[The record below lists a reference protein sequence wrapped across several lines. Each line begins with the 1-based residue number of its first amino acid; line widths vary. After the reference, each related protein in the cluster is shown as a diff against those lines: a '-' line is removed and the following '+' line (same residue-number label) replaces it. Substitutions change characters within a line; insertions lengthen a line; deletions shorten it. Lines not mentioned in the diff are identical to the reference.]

1 MIDKN
6 AKKYAERL
14 VTDFRILLQ
23 NEDTEC
29 GQEILCTLIAIRC
42 ARITIQSIIDYDDKD
57 LDFFT
62 SVVHELDLM

>member
-6 AKKYAERL
+6 AKNYAEHL
-14 VTDFRILLQ
+14 VADFKILLQ
-23 NEDTEC
+23 NEDTDC

-42 ARITIQSIIDYDDKD
+42 ARITTQRIIDYDDKD

-62 SVVHELDLM
+62 SVLHELDLM

>member
-42 ARITIQSIIDYDDKD
+42 ARITIQRIIDYEDKD